1 LALVGA
7 AGVPVVFLCCHGE
20 GWIMARSRILKPEF
34 WSDEKLA
41 QVSREVRLTFA
52 GLWTCSDDYGV
63 TKGHPAWL
71 KSQIF
76 PYDTDLTLTQ
86 FQEWLSDLERIGV
99 IDPFTADGE
108 SFFYIRNFSEH
119 QKVDRPSKMRNPP
132 CPRDILAK
140 PSRVSRESLA
150 ADSRECSDE
159 TETETETETEIQ
171 TTTAAA
177 DDDRPPLEE
186 RVQEDEADLPTSA
199 AGRRQPKPAA
209 RVASPAEEEIREE
222 TADPPVPETGRR
234 QSKSAARVSS
244 PAGHGIVF
252 DYDAGRFDQM
262 PPDLVEKWQQAYP
275 AVDVLSELRRMEAW
289 ASANPVN
296 RKSNWQR
303 FIVNWL
309 TRAQDRAGRGGPR
322 GGPPAAEGELD
333 RWLKKSSTTS

>member
-1 LALVGA
+1 M
-7 AGVPVVFLCCHGE
+7 
-20 GWIMARSRILKPEF
+20 MARSRILKPEF

-41 QVSREVRLTFA
+41 MVPREARLTFA

-71 KSQIF
+71 KSQIL

-86 FQEWLSDLERIGV
+86 FQQWLADLERIGV
-99 IDPFTADGE
+99 IESFVADGE
-108 SFFYIRNFSEH
+108 SFYYIRNFADH

-132 CPRDILAK
+132 CPRDLLAK
-140 PSRVSRESLA
+140 PSRVSREPFA
-150 ADSRECSDE
+150 TDSRECSDE

-177 DDDRPPLEE
+177 DPDRPPLEE
-186 RVQEDEADLPTSA
+186 GEAQKGFDPQPPD

-209 RVASPAEEEIREE
+209 RVPSPAVEDLRVETPDLLPSEAGGSQPAARAGVASPKR
-222 TADPPVPETGRR
+222 
-234 QSKSAARVSS
+234 K
-244 PAGHGIVF
+244 GIVF
-252 DYDAGRFDQM
+252 DYKAGCFDQIAPHWM
-262 PPDLVEKWQQAYP
+262 VRWEQAYP
-275 AVDVLSELRRMEAW
+275 AVNVLGELRRMEAW
-289 ASANPVN
+289 VVANPMN

-309 TRAQDRAGRGGPR
+309 TRAQDRAGRRGPR
-322 GGPPAAEGELD
+322 DGPPEGEGGLD

>member
-1 LALVGA
+1 
-7 AGVPVVFLCCHGE
+7 
-20 GWIMARSRILKPEF
+20 MARSRILKPEF

-41 QVSREVRLTFA
+41 LVPREARLTFA

-71 KSQIF
+71 KAQIF
-76 PYDTDLTLTQ
+76 PYDVDLTVEDFRT
-86 FQEWLSDLERIGV
+86 WLSDLERIGV
-99 IDPFTADGE
+99 IDPFMADGE
-108 SFFYIRNFSEH
+108 SFFFIRNFADH

-132 CPRDILAK
+132 CPRHILAG
-140 PSRVSRESLA
+140 PSRVSREPLA
-150 ADSRECSDE
+150 TDSRECSDE

-177 DDDRPPLEE
+177 DPDRLPLEE
-186 RVQEDEADLPTSA
+186 REQGDDADLPTPD
-199 AGRRQPKPAA
+199 AGRCQPKPAA
-209 RVASPAEEEIREE
+209 RVP
-222 TADPPVPETGRR
+222 
-234 QSKSAARVSS
+234 S
-244 PAGHGIVF
+244 PAGQRIAF
-252 DYDAGRFDQM
+252 DYDAGRFREV

-322 GGPPAAEGELD
+322 GGPPEGEGGLD

>member
-1 LALVGA
+1 M
-7 AGVPVVFLCCHGE
+7 
-20 GWIMARSRILKPEF
+20 MARSRILKPEF

-41 QVSREVRLTFA
+41 LVPREARLTFA

-71 KSQIF
+71 KAQIF
-76 PYDTDLTLTQ
+76 PYDVDLTVAE
-86 FQEWLSDLERIGV
+86 FQKWLAELERIGV
-99 IDPFTADGE
+99 IDPFMADGE
-108 SFFYIRNFSEH
+108 SFFFIRNFADH

-132 CPRDILAK
+132 CPRDILAG
-140 PSRVSRESLA
+140 PSRVSREPLA
-150 ADSRECSDE
+150 TGSRECSDE

-177 DDDRPPLEE
+177 DEDRPPLEE
-186 RVQEDEADLPTSA
+186 REQGDESDSQAPD

-209 RVASPAEEEIREE
+209 RVPSPAEEEIREE
-222 TADPPVPETGRR
+222 TADPLTPETGRR
-234 QSKSAARVSS
+234 QSKPAARVSS
-244 PAGHGIVF
+244 PAWKGIAF
-252 DYDAGRFDQM
+252 DYDAGRFDHV
-262 PPDLVEKWQQAYP
+262 PPNLVEKWQQAYP

-309 TRAQDRAGRGGPR
+309 TRAQDRAGRGGLR
-322 GGPPAAEGELD
+322 GGPPEGEGGLD

>member
-1 LALVGA
+1 
-7 AGVPVVFLCCHGE
+7 
-20 GWIMARSRILKPEF
+20 MARSRILKPEF

-41 QVSREVRLTFA
+41 LVPREARLTFA

-71 KSQIF
+71 KAQLF
-76 PYDTDLTLTQ
+76 PYDVELPLEE
-86 FQEWLSDLERIGV
+86 FGAWLADLERIGV

-108 SFFYIRNFSEH
+108 SFFYIRNFSDH

-132 CPRDILAK
+132 CPRDILAR
-140 PSRVSRESLA
+140 PSRVCRESLA
-150 ADSRECSDE
+150 TVSRECIDE

-171 TTTAAA
+171 TTTTAA

-186 RVQEDEADLPTSA
+186 GEQEDMADLPA
-199 AGRRQPKPAA
+199 PDAGRRQPKPAA
-209 RVASPAEEEIREE
+209 RVSSPAEGKQEDD
-222 TADPPVPETGRR
+222 ADLPAPVAGRR
-234 QSKSAARVSS
+234 QPKPAARVSS
-244 PAGHGIVF
+244 PARKGFVF
-252 DYDAGRFDQM
+252 DYDAGRFQHVL
-262 PPDLVEKWQQAYP
+262 PELVAKWQKAYP

-303 FIVNWL
+303 FVVNWL
-309 TRAQDRAGRGGPR
+309 TRAQDRAGRGSPHA
-322 GGPPAAEGELD
+322 GPPDGEGGLE

>member
-1 LALVGA
+1 VGA

-20 GWIMARSRILKPEF
+20 GWMMARYRILKPEF

-41 QVSREVRLTFA
+41 QVLREVRLTFA

-71 KSQIF
+71 KAQIF

-86 FQEWLSDLERIGV
+86 FQQWLADLERIGV
-99 IDPFTADGE
+99 IAPFTADGE

-132 CPRDILAK
+132 CPRDILAQ
-140 PSRVSRESLA
+140 PSRVPREPLA

-159 TETETETETEIQ
+159 TETETETETEILT
-171 TTTAAA
+171 TTTAA
-177 DDDRPPLEE
+177 DPDRPPLEE
-186 RVQEDEADLPTSA
+186 RVQGDEADLPIPD

-209 RVASPAEEEIREE
+209 RV
-222 TADPPVPETGRR
+222 
-234 QSKSAARVSS
+234 SS
-244 PAGHGIVF
+244 PAGQRITF
-252 DYDAGRFDQM
+252 DYDAGRFDQV
-262 PPDLVEKWQQAYP
+262 PPELVEKWQQAFP

>member
-1 LALVGA
+1 M
-7 AGVPVVFLCCHGE
+7 
-20 GWIMARSRILKPEF
+20 MARSRILKPEF

-41 QVSREVRLTFA
+41 MVPREARLTFA

-71 KSQIF
+71 KAQIF
-76 PYDTDLTLTQ
+76 PYDVDLPLTE
-86 FQEWLSDLERIGV
+86 FQKWLGDLERIGV

-108 SFFYIRNFSEH
+108 SFFHIRNFSDH

-132 CPRDILAK
+132 CPRDILAR
-140 PSRVSRESLA
+140 PSRVYRESLA
-150 ADSRECSDE
+150 ADSRACSDE

-177 DDDRPPLEE
+177 DDDLPPLEE
-186 RVQEDEADLPTSA
+186 GEQEEQAQEAGADPPIPD
-199 AGRRQPKPAA
+199 AGRRQSKPAA
-209 RVASPAEEEIREE
+209 RVASPAR
-222 TADPPVPETGRR
+222 
-234 QSKSAARVSS
+234 K
-244 PAGHGIVF
+244 GIVF
-252 DYDAGRFDQM
+252 DYDAGRFHRV

-322 GGPPAAEGELD
+322 TGPPEVEGGLD

>member
-20 GWIMARSRILKPEF
+20 GWMMARSRILKPEF

-41 QVSREVRLTFA
+41 QVPREVRLTFA

-71 KSQIF
+71 KAQIF

-132 CPRDILAK
+132 CPRAILAQ
-140 PSRVSRESLA
+140 PSRVPREPLA

-159 TETETETETEIQ
+159 TETETETETEIL
-171 TTTAAA
+171 TATAAA
-177 DDDRPPLEE
+177 DPDRPPLEE
-186 RVQEDEADLPTSA
+186 REQGDDADLPTPDA
-199 AGRRQPKPAA
+199 
-209 RVASPAEEEIREE
+209 
-222 TADPPVPETGRR
+222 GRR
-234 QSKSAARVSS
+234 QSKPAARVSS
-244 PAGHGIVF
+244 PAGQRIAF
-252 DYDAGRFDQM
+252 DYATGRFDQV
-262 PPDLVEKWQQAYP
+262 PSALVEQWQQAFP

>member
-1 LALVGA
+1 M
-7 AGVPVVFLCCHGE
+7 
-20 GWIMARSRILKPEF
+20 MARSRILKPEF

-41 QVSREVRLTFA
+41 QVPREVRLTFA

-71 KSQIF
+71 KAQIF

-86 FQEWLSDLERIGV
+86 FQQWLTALERIGV
-99 IDPFTADGE
+99 IVPFMADGE
-108 SFFYIRNFSEH
+108 SFFFIRNFADH

-132 CPRDILAK
+132 CPREILAG
-140 PSRVSRESLA
+140 PSRVSREPLA

-171 TTTAAA
+171 TPTAAA
-177 DDDRPPLEE
+177 DDNRPPLEE
-186 RVQEDEADLPTSA
+186 REQGGEADPPTPD
-199 AGRRQPKPAA
+199 AGRRQCKP
-209 RVASPAEEEIREE
+209 
-222 TADPPVPETGRR
+222 
-234 QSKSAARVSS
+234 AARVSS
-244 PAGHGIVF
+244 PARKGIAF
-252 DYDAGRFDQM
+252 DYDAGRFDQV
-262 PPDLVEKWQQAYP
+262 PPNLVEKWQQAYP
-275 AVDVLSELRRMEAW
+275 AVDVLSELRRMEVW

-322 GGPPAAEGELD
+322 GGPSAAEGELD

>member
-1 LALVGA
+1 M
-7 AGVPVVFLCCHGE
+7 
-20 GWIMARSRILKPEF
+20 MARSRILKPEF

-41 QVSREVRLTFA
+41 LVPREARLTFA

-71 KSQIF
+71 KAQIF
-76 PYDTDLTLTQ
+76 PYDVDLTLAD
-86 FQEWLSDLERIGV
+86 FQKWLADLERIGV

-108 SFFYIRNFSEH
+108 SFFFIRNFADH

-132 CPRDILAK
+132 CPRDILAG
-140 PSRVSRESLA
+140 PSRVSREPLA
-150 ADSRECSDE
+150 TDSRECSDE

-171 TTTAAA
+171 TTTAAS
-177 DDDRPPLEE
+177 DDDQPPLKEGE
-186 RVQEDEADLPTSA
+186 QGDVADPLIPD

-209 RVASPAEEEIREE
+209 RVPSPAEEEIREE
-222 TADPPVPETGRR
+222 TADPPTPETGRR
-234 QSKSAARVSS
+234 QSKPAARVSS
-244 PAGHGIVF
+244 PARKGTAF
-252 DYDAGRFDQM
+252 DYDAGRFDQV
-262 PPDLVEKWQQAYP
+262 PPNLVEKWQQAYP

-322 GGPPAAEGELD
+322 GGPPEGEGGLD
-333 RWLKKSSTTS
+333 RWLKKSSTHS